1 MPDELLDAIEIETG
15 ADADAAVIWMH
26 GLGDDG
32 RGWSEV
38 VPALNLPHRWR
49 FVSSFRMHR

>member
-1 MPDELLDAIEIETG
+1 MDELLDAIEIDTA
-15 ADADAAVIWMH
+15 ADPDACVIWMH

-38 VPALNLPHRWR
+38 EP
-49 FVSSFRMHR
+49 